1 MMSRWRMLPRH
12 SLTTLQPPRR
22 PTITDRPLRST
33 TQTRP
38 SGFLTSGCPAGSTP
52 LTHQPGPCLSTNLTR
67 LNKFTGLKVSAA
79 VLQLKARLGRVV
91 RWSMFF
97 TYPSPTRIH
106 THPHLITTVSGKG
119 TTIHWSPSPL
129 LVCGNRGSYQLCCYF
144 CQLRTRNESSSHT
157 MQCVPCSGTFHIW
170 VQSSWLVWAV
180 RYFQWWGQ
188 NKCNMD
194 IICAC
199 DHHCKPLTCAVNVF
213 ITLTASTADY

>member
-1 MMSRWRMLPRH
+1 MSYISDLKSLRSKLNKISRHFDSENVNRKYFFFFFCRLMMSRWRMLPRH

-52 LTHQPGPCLSTNLTR
+52 LTHQPGPYLSTNLTR
-67 LNKFTGLKVSAA
+67 LNKFPGLKVSAA

-97 TYPSPTRIH
+97 LYPSPTRIR

-119 TTIHWSPSPL
+119 TTIH
-129 LVCGNRGSYQLCCYF
+129 
-144 CQLRTRNESSSHT
+144 
-157 MQCVPCSGTFHIW
+157 
-170 VQSSWLVWAV
+170 
-180 RYFQWWGQ
+180 
-188 NKCNMD
+188 
-194 IICAC
+194 
-199 DHHCKPLTCAVNVF
+199 
-213 ITLTASTADY
+213 